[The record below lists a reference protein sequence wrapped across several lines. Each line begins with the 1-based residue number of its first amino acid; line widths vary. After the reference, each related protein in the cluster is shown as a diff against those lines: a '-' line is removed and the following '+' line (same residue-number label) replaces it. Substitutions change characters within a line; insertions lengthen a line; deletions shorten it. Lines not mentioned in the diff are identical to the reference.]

1 MLTERKQVLG
11 PDDKIVDLVSI
22 SNAPTPPIGTTLHG
36 DVEDLTV
43 EGTGFEDKPRNTI
56 LPTIEYADLVVGT
69 TLTALRGVWATQQPI
84 TGWGYEWLADDVVI
98 DGATSG
104 TFVLTEGEVDA
115 DITVRI
121 TATTR
126 GGSVAA
132 TSAAVGPVV
141 AGDG

>member
-11 PDDKIVDLVSI
+11 PDDKIVDLVSV

-36 DVEDLTV
+36 DVADLTV
-43 EGTGFEDKPRNTI
+43 EGTGFEDKPVNTV
-56 LPTIEYADLVVGT
+56 LPSIEYADLVVGT

-98 DGATSG
+98 DGATSS
-104 TFVLTEGEVDA
+104 TFVLTEDEVDA

-121 TATTR
+121 TATTG

-141 AGDG
+141 AGGG